1 MQFDTCVHLQRS
13 LLTYTDQQENSYLT
27 NDSTQNL
34 SQMARKKD
42 LANFHCVSKPL
53 RTNTIVD
60 KVIEC

>member
-1 MQFDTCVHLQRS
+1 MQVDTCVHLQRS

-42 LANFHCVSKPL
+42 
-53 RTNTIVD
+53 
-60 KVIEC
+60 